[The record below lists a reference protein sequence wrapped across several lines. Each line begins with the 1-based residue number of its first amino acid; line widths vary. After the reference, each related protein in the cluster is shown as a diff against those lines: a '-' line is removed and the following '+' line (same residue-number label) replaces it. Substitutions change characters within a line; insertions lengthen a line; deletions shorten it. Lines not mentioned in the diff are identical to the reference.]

1 MGEIKSTLDLVLEKT
16 KGLTLSGEEKRQRKR
31 QENKDLL
38 RGLLQKY
45 QDRKLNLE
53 QTRKE
58 FEKLKKRGEGI
69 ARAMVLETF
78 DRIQPGEDNPPL
90 TSLLRGFF
98 QMDVT
103 RLESILKSYERSI
116 RSAAEN
122 RVAEVRK
129 ELSQIHF
136 VHGSAVVPN
145 LEADGDW
152 ADMKAA
158 TRLEHV
164 GLLDREKAALR
175 GRDST

>member
-1 MGEIKSTLDLVLEKT
+1 VGEIKSTLDLVMEKT
-16 KGLTLSGEEKRQRKR
+16 KGLTLSEEEKQQRMR
-31 QENKDLL
+31 QEYKDLL

-69 ARAMVLETF
+69 DSAMVLETF
-78 DRIQPGEDNPPL
+78 GRIQPGEDNPPL
-90 TSLLRGFF
+90 ISLLREFF
-98 QMDVT
+98 QMYVS
-103 RLESILKSYERSI
+103 RLESILKNYERSI

-122 RVAEVRK
+122 RAAEVGK
-129 ELSQIHF
+129 DLSQIHF
-136 VHGSAVVPN
+136 VNGSAVVPN

-158 TRLEHV
+158 IRLEHV
-164 GLLDREKAALR
+164 DLLDREKAALR